1 MQNQAQS
8 PATPTPPAPQAVVQG
23 PGGVNINIPMPM
35 TRAEV
40 RALQARRNELSN
52 QLTSAQGRRAD
63 LAQQL
68 ARPNVV
74 DQAGLEAQV
83 KFLDNRILGI
93 ENDIA
98 ENGRALASIPANLR
112 TQTTIPA
119 GNYGIDRG
127 MVREVAGL
135 MMMTLVTAFGLLA
148 VRRMWRRAPAHPPG
162 GIEPARWEDGLRR
175 MERLESAIEAIA
187 VEVERVGEGQRFITR
202 VLAEPAPQPAAAS
215 ATPAAL
221 GAGDAPFEP
230 VRVPQGDAAATG
242 RRKA

>member
-1 MQNQAQS
+1 
-8 PATPTPPAPQAVVQG
+8 
-23 PGGVNINIPMPM
+23 M

-52 QLTSAQGRRAD
+52 QLSSAQSRRAD

-98 ENGRALASIPANLR
+98 ENGKALASIPANLR
-112 TQTTIPA
+112 TQTTVPG

-127 MVREVAGL
+127 LIRDLTGL
-135 MMMTLVTAFGLLA
+135 MTMALLFPFAVLVA
-148 VRRMWRRAPAHPPG
+148 RRLGRRAPATPSG
-162 GIEPARWEDGLRR
+162 GIEPGRWEDGLRR
-175 MERLESAIEAIA
+175 MERLESAIETIA

-202 VLAEPAPQPAAAS
+202 VLAEPAPQPAAA
-215 ATPAAL
+215 AAAAPAAL

-230 VRVPQGDAAATG
+230 MRVPQGDAVPAE

>member
-8 PATPTPPAPQAVVQG
+8 PATPTPAPTPQAVVQG

-40 RALQARRNELSN
+40 RALQARRGELSN
-52 QLTSAQGRRAD
+52 QLSSVQGRRAD

-98 ENGRALASIPANLR
+98 ENGKALASIPASLR
-112 TQTTIPA
+112 TQTTVPA

-127 MVREVAGL
+127 TIRDVAGL
-135 MMMTLVTAFGLLA
+135 MTMTLVTAFGLLA
-148 VRRMWRRAPAHPPG
+148 VRRMWHRAPARASG
-162 GIEPARWEDGLRR
+162 AIEPGRWEDGLRR
-175 MERLESAIEAIA
+175 MERLESAIETIA

-202 VLAEPAPQPAAAS
+202 VLAEPVPQPAAA
-215 ATPAAL
+215 AAPAAL

-230 VRVPQGDAAATG
+230 VRVPQGDAVAAG
-242 RRKA
+242 RRKT